1 MGSMPRQTHYDTV
14 VVGVGGM
21 GSATALELARRD
33 QDVLALERFN
43 IPHSRGSSHGY
54 SRIVS
59 RSFYERAAY
68 MPLYDRACELWEQL
82 EREWGQRLFYREGS
96 ITTGRPGSPIISTA
110 KRTADRF
117 DVAHELLSPGEAEQ
131 RFPGYRIPEDHEV
144 LVQPTDGFLV
154 PRDGVRAC
162 VGLAHQH
169 GAEIHAR
176 TEVLDW
182 SPTADGVRVRLDP
195 NAADGGGADEPASA
209 TSGPPASAV
218 TVTAD
223 RLAVTAGPWTPAVV
237 APTRDVL
244 TVERQVLGRF
254 QPDSPDLFGPE
265 RFPVSAVTT
274 ANGQYSAF
282 PAHGA
287 PGVKLARVH
296 HLEETVDPDEVGTA
310 VTAEDEAVLRW
321 FGDRYLA
328 GGTGP
333 TMRLETCLYTNTPD
347 GRFIVDTHPE
357 HPQVC
362 FAAGFSGHGFKFCPV
377 VGEILADFA
386 LDGDTEHDVDAFRL
400 DRF

>member
-1 MGSMPRQTHYDTV
+1 MPRQTHYDAV

-21 GSATALELARRD
+21 GSATALELASRG

-59 RSFYERAAY
+59 RSFYDRAAY
-68 MPLYDRACELWEQL
+68 MPLYDRACELWEQI

-96 ITTGRPGSPIISTA
+96 ITTGRPDSPVISTA

-117 DVAHELLSPGEAEQ
+117 DVPHELLTPTEAEQ
-131 RFPGYRIPEDHEV
+131 RFPGYRIPGDHEV

-162 VGLAHQH
+162 VELAHQH

-176 TEVLDW
+176 APVVDW
-182 SPTADGVRVRLDP
+182 SPTAEGVRVRLDAG
-195 NAADGGGADEPASA
+195 AAENGAGDQAGGPDRTG
-209 TSGPPASAV
+209 

-237 APTRDVL
+237 EPTRDVL

-254 QPDSPDLFGPE
+254 QPHSPDLFGPE
-265 RFPVSAVTT
+265 RFPVSAITT
-274 ANGQYSAF
+274 EEGQYSAF
-282 PAHGA
+282 PAHGT

-296 HLEETVDPDEVGTA
+296 HLGETVDPDEVG
-310 VTAEDEAVLRW
+310 AVLRW

-347 GRFIVDTHPE
+347 DRFVVDTHPD

-362 FAAGFSGHGFKFCPV
+362 FAAGFSGHGYKFCPV
-377 VGEILADFA
+377 VGKILADLA
-386 LDGDTEHDVDAFRL
+386 LDDGTDHDITPFRL

>member
-1 MGSMPRQTHYDTV
+1 MPRQTHYDAV

-21 GSATALELARRD
+21 GSATALELAARG

-59 RSFYERAAY
+59 RSFYELPAY
-68 MPLYDRACELWEQL
+68 MPIYDRACELWEQL

-117 DVAHELLSPGEAEQ
+117 EVPHTLLTPAEAES
-131 RFPGYRIPEDHEV
+131 RFPGYRIPDDHEV

-154 PRDGVRAC
+154 PRNGVRAC
-162 VGLAHQH
+162 VELAHQH

-182 SPTADGVRVRLDP
+182 TPTADGVRVQLDAG
-195 NAADGGGADEPASA
+195 AADEGDSDE
-209 TSGPPASAV
+209 SGESESV
-218 TVTAD
+218 TVAAD
-223 RLAVTAGPWTPAVV
+223 TMAVTAGPWTPAVV
-237 APTRDVL
+237 EPTRDL
-244 TVERQVLGRF
+244 LRVERQVLGRF
-254 QPDSPDLFGPE
+254 QPDSPALFGPE
-265 RFPVSAVTT
+265 QFPVSAVTT
-274 ANGQYSAF
+274 TEGQYSAF
-282 PAHGA
+282 PAHGS

-296 HLEETVDPDEVGTA
+296 HLEERVDPDEVGTA

-347 GRFIVDTHPE
+347 GRFVVDTHPD
-357 HPQVC
+357 HPQVS
-362 FAAGFSGHGFKFCPV
+362 FAAGFSGHGYKFCPV
-377 VGEILADFA
+377 VGEILADLA
-386 LDGDTEHDVDAFRL
+386 LAGDTDHDIDPFRL